1 MIAFYYQTI
10 KMIYLFRFQ
19 TFNLE
24 NLLKITKMNKKTNI
38 FQNWNS
44 SDENFSFHL
53 GISL

>member
-1 MIAFYYQTI
+1 
-10 KMIYLFRFQ
+10 MIYLFRFQ

-38 FQNWNS
+38 F
-44 SDENFSFHL
+44 DENFSFHL